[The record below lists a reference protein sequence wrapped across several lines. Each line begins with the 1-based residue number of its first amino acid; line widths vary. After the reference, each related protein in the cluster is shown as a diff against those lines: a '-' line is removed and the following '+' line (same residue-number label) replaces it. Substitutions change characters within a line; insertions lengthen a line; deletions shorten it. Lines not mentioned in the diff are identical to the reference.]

1 MKLPP
6 LLIVTLLA
14 CLLGRSAPSSS
25 TDDDFEDGDLLM
37 LNVFSNNVSTTILD
51 TILSGSLKYLNV
63 LIQAEPQYLGLG
75 PGQKIPYAPGRFLRA
90 GEKEGPSGVRQQRN
104 RETAAAQGPESAHG
118 PRSEPRRSL
127 LMMTTCPLT
136 CAKASSSSCK
146 QLGCAYCGTS
156 CRVRRRERRGRNLL
170 MTSIMTSTMAAWIEG
185 AINLLLS
192 PLCARKKGCSIYSK
206 IIRVRYY
213 ENGTVVGEPLV

>member
-6 LLIVTLLA
+6 LLIVTVLA
-14 CLLGRSAPSSS
+14 CLLGRSAPSTS
-25 TDDDFEDGDLLM
+25 TEDDFEDGDLLM
-37 LNVFSNNVSTTILD
+37 LNVFSTNVSTTILD

-75 PGQKIPYAPGRFLRA
+75 PGQKIPYAPDRFLRA
-90 GEKEGPSGVRQQRN
+90 AAEKDGPSGVRQQRN
-104 RETAAAQGPESAHG
+104 RGAAAAQGPGSARD
-118 PRSEPRRSL
+118 PKIEPRRSL
-127 LMMTTCPLT
+127 LMMNTCPLT

-170 MTSIMTSTMAAWIEG
+170 MTSTRAAWIEG

-206 IIRVRYY
+206 IIRVHYY